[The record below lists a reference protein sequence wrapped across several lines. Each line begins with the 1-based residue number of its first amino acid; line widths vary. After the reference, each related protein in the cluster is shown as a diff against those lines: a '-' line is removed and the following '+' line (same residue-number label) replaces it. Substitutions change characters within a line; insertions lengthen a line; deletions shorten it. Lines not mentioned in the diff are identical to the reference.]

1 MLRDHRRVAGR
12 ELFTW
17 LVRRNVRRAWP
28 RGKRGTVV
36 QATKRALTAARLPR
50 ARPDLPLISPAQIE
64 QLLMRGNFDG
74 HADAM
79 AVLVDLLL
87 LAQCDVLIG
96 KFSSNVDRLA
106 FSLMAL
112 QPRGGRRAGG
122 SASAGAATRAAPRA
136 GWCSAAAAA
145 AADAGAPG
153 NASTWAAAP
162 PLPWP
167 SGNGPPR
174 LCVPPFV
181 SLDHPWCAEWFMSVP
196 LATLGPQRYAGPAG
210 DAAGRVVG
218 GFQC

>member
-1 MLRDHRRVAGR
+1 MLFAASASSVGEARPRQFAAALAGR
-12 ELFTW
+12 ARGSWELP
-17 LVRRNVRRAWP
+17 A
-28 RGKRGTVV
+28 GS
-36 QATKRALTAARLPR
+36 AHAASRDRDRCPPR
-50 ARPDLPLISPAQIE
+50 ARPPRGVSRLVVEGAWNRKAPPPSVGCGGVARAMPAAAPAPAKT
-64 QLLMRGNFDG
+64 G
-74 HADAM
+74 A
-79 AVLVDLLL
+79 
-87 LAQCDVLIG
+87 
-96 KFSSNVDRLA
+96 
-106 FSLMAL
+106 SLKGRNA
-112 QPRGGRRAGG
+112 PRCARGGRRAGG
-122 SASAGAATRAAPRA
+122 SATAGAATRAAPRA

-167 SGNGPPR
+167 SGDGPPR